1 MKQKTLSRDETD
13 IVKILFALME
23 GFDTLE
29 IISDVTSIK
38 KERVRR
44 LLYALKHAGFVYLTP
59 GQKRWR
65 LNVNAD
71 YFWTTSQQYAYERGV
86 FQSLREMKEIIDA
99 KTG

>member
-23 GFDTLE
+23 GFDTIKL
-29 IISDVTSIK
+29 ISSITQIK
-38 KERVRR
+38 KSRVRR

-59 GQKRWR
+59 GRKRWR

-71 YFWTTSQQYAYERGV
+71 FFWNTSQRYAYERGV
-86 FQSLREMKEIIDA
+86 FQSLHKLKEAIDEQM
-99 KTG
+99 